1 MAGHRGLQLPRFQD
15 TQNNKSGRALSLAA
29 ERSAQQPGPLDDIRC
44 HPKVDGRRRCHLSVR
59 RRRQYDEHGLR
70 TRILEIRCD
79 DELQGRQQVHDP
91 VQHLQHHQRVLLRP
105 VLSRPRGSSFG
116 PLGIAVLPRPLVGT
130 DALPMMVHVPSV
142 LTAEQVARCREVMER
157 AGWVDGRVTAG
168 HQSSKVKNNL
178 QLPENSPEAREL
190 GAMVVEALARNN
202 LFMSAVL
209 PKQVFP
215 PLFNRYDA
223 GMTFGAHVDNA
234 IRGIPNSGIRIRTDV
249 SSTLFISRPEDYDGG
264 ELVVEDTYGAHN
276 VKLPAGDMIVY
287 PATSL
292 HYVTPITRGSRIASF
307 FWTQSMIRD
316 ESKRSLLFDMDM
328 AIIKLQRDHPDHV
341 SLVELTSVYHN
352 LLRQW
357 AEL

>member
-1 MAGHRGLQLPRFQD
+1 
-15 TQNNKSGRALSLAA
+15 
-29 ERSAQQPGPLDDIRC
+29 
-44 HPKVDGRRRCHLSVR
+44 
-59 RRRQYDEHGLR
+59 
-70 TRILEIRCD
+70 
-79 DELQGRQQVHDP
+79 
-91 VQHLQHHQRVLLRP
+91 
-105 VLSRPRGSSFG
+105 
-116 PLGIAVLPRPLVGT
+116 
-130 DALPMMVHVPSV
+130 MMIHIPNV
-142 LTAEQVARCREVMER
+142 LTAEQVARCREVMEK
-157 AGWVDGRVTAG
+157 AAWVDGRVTAG
-168 HQSSKVKNNL
+168 HQSAKVKFNL
-178 QLPENSPEAREL
+178 QLPESAAREL
-190 GAMVVEALARNN
+190 SDMVHDALGHSN

-234 IRGIPNSGIRIRTDV
+234 IRAGNGARIRTDV
-249 SSTLFISRPEDYDGG
+249 SSTLFISGPEDYDGG
-264 ELVVEDTYGAHN
+264 ELVVQDTYGEHT

-292 HYVTPITRGSRIASF
+292 HNVTPITRGSRIASF

-328 AIIKLQRDHPDHV
+328 AIIRLARDHPEHA
-341 SLVELTSVYHN
+341 SNVELTAVYHN